1 MGKRTNLVKNLDA
14 WFSRYIRLS
23 HSKGGYARCYTCGIG
38 PKHWKNLQ
46 AGHFQSR
53 AKYSVRWDEDNVRPQ
68 CAKCNIQN
76 GGQQYVFGQNLN
88 KEREGLADE
97 IVQKGHT
104 LCKYSDNELQEK
116 IDYYR
121 EQVKR
126 LLGD

>member
-1 MGKRTNLVKNLDA
+1 MGKRANLVKNLDA
-14 WFSRYIRLS
+14 WFSRYIRLKY
-23 HSKGGYARCYTCGIG
+23 SKAGYARCFTCGTR
-38 PKHWKNLQ
+38 KHWKQLQ

-53 AKYSVRWDEDNVRPQ
+53 AKYSTRWDEDNVRPQ
-68 CAKCNIQN
+68 CPKCNIQN

-104 LCKYSDNELQEK
+104 LCKYSDKELQEK

-121 EQVKR
+121 GQVKR
-126 LLGD
+126 LLGE

>member
-14 WFSRYIRLS
+14 WFSRYIRLTY
-23 HSKGGYARCYTCGIG
+23 SKGGYARCFTCGTR
-38 PKHWKNLQ
+38 KHWKQLQ

-53 AKYSVRWDEDNVRPQ
+53 AKYSVRWSEDNVRPQ

-97 IVQKGHT
+97 MVQKGHI
-104 LCKYSDNELQEK
+104 LCKYSDSELQEK

-121 EQVKR
+121 GQVKR
-126 LLGD
+126 LLGE

>member
-1 MGKRTNLVKNLDA
+1 MGKRANLVKNLDA
-14 WFSRYIRLS
+14 WFSRYIRLTY
-23 HSKGGYARCYTCGIG
+23 SKAGYGRCFTCGTR
-38 PKHWKNLQ
+38 KHWKQLQ

-53 AKYSVRWDEDNVRPQ
+53 AKYSVRWSEDNVRPQ

-88 KEREGLADE
+88 KERKGLADE
-97 IVQKGHT
+97 MVQKGHI

-121 EQVKR
+121 EQVKL